1 MPTTDRPPAA
11 LPDLPEQPSGVPW
24 PSGDWPRAAAGRGL
38 TTRYGRLTPRQLEV
52 LRLLAKGLTNRE
64 ICGVLGIAEGT
75 VKAHIAAV
83 LEALDVANR
92 TEAVGAMRELGIPLE
107 EA

>member
-1 MPTTDRPPAA
+1 MSTSRPWRSPPAA
-11 LPDLPEQPSGVPW
+11 APTSG
-24 PSGDWPRAAAGRGL
+24 AAAKGL
-38 TTRYGRLTPRQLEV
+38 STRYGKLTPRQLEV
-52 LRLLAKGLTNRE
+52 LKLMAKGLTNRE

-92 TEAVGAMRELGIPLE
+92 TEAVHAMQELGIQAE
-107 EA
+107 D